1 MAETFVVDQYN
12 KPTITKDPNAILDY
26 TFDWTAWLGADNV
39 ASIDCAVTDTLTAA
53 ISASYFDSK
62 RVTIWVQGGMVNEKV
77 RVRCRIITVGGRT
90 DDRSVFLKIK
100 ER

>member
-1 MAETFVVDQYN
+1 
-12 KPTITKDPNAILDY
+12 
-26 TFDWTAWLGADNV
+26 
-39 ASIDCAVTDTLTAA
+39 
-53 ISASYFDSK
+53 
-62 RVTIWVQGGMVNEKV
+62 VQGGMVNEKV